1 MSKYVK
7 LLNES
12 LEYLKNNPRGFG
24 PPTSDADDAS
34 TCAYIND
41 EGSRCLVGRLLP
53 KRVCKDLE
61 KKFPQMISA
70 SGFYDSNFALIRK
83 GLTRETYDRIYKF
96 TQDYNQE
103 FMRKLQSFHDGDR
116 NWDHGDKRDLPKNT
130 LSVTGKEYFD
140 SLMELATKLDGQE

>member
-24 PPTSDADDAS
+24 EPTPDADNTS

-41 EGSRCLVGRLLP
+41 EGNRCLVGRLLP

-61 KKFPQMISA
+61 KKFPQMISVI
-70 SGFYDSNFALIRK
+70 GFYESNFALSRK

-96 TQDYNQE
+96 TQDYNRE
-103 FMRKLQSFHDGDR
+103 FMRRLQCFHDSDR
-116 NWDHGDKRDLPKNT
+116 NWVDGDKRDLPINT
-130 LSVTGKEYFD
+130 LSVNGKEIFGN
-140 SLMELATKLDGQE
+140 LMLLARKLDSQG